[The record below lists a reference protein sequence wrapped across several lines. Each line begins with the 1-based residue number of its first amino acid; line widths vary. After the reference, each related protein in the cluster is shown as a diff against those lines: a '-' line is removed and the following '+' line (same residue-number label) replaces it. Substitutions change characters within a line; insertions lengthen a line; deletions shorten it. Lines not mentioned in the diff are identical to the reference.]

1 MQSRLCD
8 RKKRLWYT
16 VGWRSI
22 HKQEACSSE
31 VYFWRL
37 WPGTCYSTAM
47 VFPDNAISQ
56 CILLSGHLFANLSH
70 CSSTLYT
77 SLPYVPS
84 CLPDVPPSFFISP
97 SPLSPPLSLFI
108 YDQPLFSFQD
118 NPIAIPKLRLTDHSK
133 FGTFLT
139 SKKVGGGS
147 CMVANGQEIK
157 FGQMQNI
164 YRFWL
169 WPLHWPMT
177 LRTSGYLLTHCFS
190 SLYAE
195 RLTGHWLWHHLRCL
209 LVTRLGWRR
218 LWSPWV
224 ATRYTSSVHSTR
236 QFIYL

>member
-1 MQSRLCD
+1 MQFWGLFLKTLTRYLLLYCNGISWQC
-8 RKKRLWYT
+8 YF
-16 VGWRSI
+16 S
-22 HKQEACSSE
+22 
-31 VYFWRL
+31 VYPPL
-37 WPGTCYSTAM
+37 WPSICQ
-47 VFPDNAISQ
+47 FISLLFYLIYVPTL
-56 CILLSGHLFANLSH
+56 CSFLPPWCPSILLYLS
-70 CSSTLYT
+70 L
-77 SLPYVPS
+77 
-84 CLPDVPPSFFISP
+84 SP
-97 SPLSPPLSLFI
+97 IPPLSLFI